1 MSQESFS
8 SREEAEWVKRRL
20 KTPWAVKVDL
30 GGIKVINSDGKV
42 VAKMVM
48 ETDNDASLASAVIV
62 ERVNK
67 M

>member
-1 MSQESFS
+1 MSQELFT

-20 KTPWAVKVDL
+20 KMPWAVKVDL
-30 GGIKVINSDGKV
+30 GGIKVINSEGKV

-62 ERVNK
+62 EAVNK
-67 M
+67 I

>member
-1 MSQESFS
+1 MSQESFT
-8 SREEAEWVKRRL
+8 SREEAEWVKARL

-30 GGIKVINSDGKV
+30 GGIKLIDSQGKV

-48 ETDNDASLASAVIV
+48 ETDQDASLASAVIV

>member
-1 MSQESFS
+1 MSQELFT

-20 KTPWAVKVDL
+20 KMPWAVKIDL
-30 GGIKVINSDGKV
+30 GGVKIINSDGRV

-62 ERVNK
+62 EAVNK
-67 M
+67 I

>member
-1 MSQESFS
+1 MSQELFT
-8 SREEAEWVKRRL
+8 SREEAEWLKRRL
-20 KTPWAVKVDL
+20 KMPWAVKIDL

-62 ERVNK
+62 EAVNK
-67 M
+67 I